1 MIEDKK
7 YALLDT
13 DFLYKSYLAQD
24 DAQNTLADIV
34 ISFQEYEFF
43 CHSIGFG
50 NLSNL
55 DDWLSKYGIPN
66 YHSRY
71 FYSIKYN
78 RWMAQRS
85 TEWKAV
91 ELHLW
96 TGWKENRSP
105 FDYFLRTVLYKRVVC
120 KTRLLKQ
127 DRVDVEQNIF
137 LALQGRLWWF
147 QYERTPLIS

>member
-55 DDWLSKYGIPN
+55 DDRLSNYGIPN
-66 YHSRY
+66 FHLRY
-71 FYSIKYN
+71 LYSIKYKFSGDDF
-78 RWMAQRS
+78 RCSHRR
-85 TEWKAV
+85 
-91 ELHLW
+91 HLA
-96 TGWKENRSP
+96 P
-105 FDYFLRTVLYKRVVC
+105 
-120 KTRLLKQ
+120 
-127 DRVDVEQNIF
+127 VDGSG
-137 LALQGRLWWF
+137 GR
-147 QYERTPLIS
+147 EPVDAPV

>member
-13 DFLYKSYLAQD
+13 DFLCKSYLAQD

-55 DDWLSKYGIPN
+55 DD
-66 YHSRY
+66 
-71 FYSIKYN
+71 
-78 RWMAQRS
+78 
-85 TEWKAV
+85 
-91 ELHLW
+91 
-96 TGWKENRSP
+96 
-105 FDYFLRTVLYKRVVC
+105 
-120 KTRLLKQ
+120 
-127 DRVDVEQNIF
+127 
-137 LALQGRLWWF
+137 
-147 QYERTPLIS
+147 

>member
-55 DDWLSKYGIPN
+55 DDCLSKYEIPN
-66 YHSRY
+66 YHLRY

-78 RWMAQRS
+78 R
-85 TEWKAV
+85 
-91 ELHLW
+91 
-96 TGWKENRSP
+96 
-105 FDYFLRTVLYKRVVC
+105 
-120 KTRLLKQ
+120 
-127 DRVDVEQNIF
+127 
-137 LALQGRLWWF
+137 
-147 QYERTPLIS
+147 